1 LRSSSRRHIDEE
13 PPISALERPR
23 RSTRPA
29 PSRDSPQ
36 QRRPQ
41 RSEVTRDRNVR
52 AVSQLF
58 VSEDS
63 AGDLEERNP
72 RKKIKSTEQ
81 ALREAREILKKREA
95 DRKKAAEK
103 DAFEAT
109 LFRAN
114 APPPKLFAAPS
125 KLREQGFKE
134 IVRRER
140 GRVDRT
146 FDPNL
151 TNPIDRHQRTINRTN
166 TVSNW
171 DLERKVPTWEE
182 RMDYLRRQSPPRSRR
197 STLDPG
203 DDGFDPGRAQTPI
216 MDLDRGEHNDGVRI
230 RDLSPLS
237 INKSRSQDESRRFR
251 RVSEKQGSSDFRNVR
266 TLAKGQHSQPQRQ
279 PQPQPQAL
287 MRLAPPAQR
296 PIPLPRGPGGFG
308 AIRTA
313 EAPTPL
319 APAPAPKV
327 DWRNSEWMAQY
338 QAQAEDDPFAK
349 FYGN

>member
-1 LRSSSRRHIDEE
+1 M
-13 PPISALERPR
+13 PERPR
-23 RSTRPA
+23 RSSRLDP
-29 PSRDSPQ
+29 PRDSPQ

-41 RSEVTRDRNVR
+41 RSEVTRQRDVP
-52 AVSQLF
+52 AVSQLY
-58 VSEDS
+58 VSEDG

-125 KLREQGFKE
+125 KLREQGFEE
-134 IVRRER
+134 IAKRER
-140 GRVDRT
+140 GLVDRT

-151 TNPIDRHQRTINRTN
+151 TDPIDRHQRTINRTD
-166 TVSNW
+166 TVRNW
-171 DLERKVPTWEE
+171 ESGRKVPTWEE
-182 RMDYLRRQSPPRSRR
+182 RMDYLRRQSPPRARR
-197 STLDPG
+197 STLG
-203 DDGFDPGRAQTPI
+203 SGEDGFDPGRAQTPI
-216 MDLDRGEHNDGVRI
+216 LELDRGEHNDGVHI

-237 INKSRSQDESRRFR
+237 INSTRPQDESRRFR
-251 RVSEKQGSSDFRNVR
+251 RDSEKQGSSDSKNVR

-279 PQPQPQAL
+279 HQPQPQPESQSPPQAQA
-287 MRLAPPAQR
+287 LAPPAQR
-296 PIPLPRGPGGFG
+296 PIPLPRGPRGFG

-327 DWRNSEWMAQY
+327 DWRNSEWMALY